1 MRVISSYLWN
11 MGTKDILREINKL
24 PVVERI
30 KVAEETLKSIRKNQM
45 EERMEKAVE
54 TLMQDYQSDQDL
66 TAFTAID
73 FDKFYEAR
81 WNLSNQ
87 S

>member
-1 MRVISSYLWN
+1 

-81 WNLSNQ
+81 
-87 S
+87 